1 VYVAKTAVLERN
13 LRQSWLIL
21 AVACGPSAPATTP
34 TPTPT
39 SAVTSTSPSPSTSAS
54 ASATASVEQ
63 PPVHY
68 EASQAPI
75 FEHGLASWYG
85 AALAGHKTASGAI
98 FDPALMT
105 AAHRTLK
112 LGTMLEVKRTDN
124 GRIVHVKVNDRGPM
138 SHRFV
143 IDLSSGAARDLGM
156 LKMGVAPV
164 ELRILK

>member
-1 VYVAKTAVLERN
+1 VLERK
-13 LRQSWLIL
+13 LHQSWVIL
-21 AVACGPSAPATTP
+21 AVACGPSAPAPSTPAQPVATATTTP
-34 TPTPT
+34 P
-39 SAVTSTSPSPSTSAS
+39 A
-54 ASATASVEQ
+54 ATATAIATVE
-63 PPVHY
+63 PPIEHW
-68 EASQAPI
+68 EPSHAPI
-75 FEHGLASWYG
+75 FEKGIASWYG
-85 AALAGHKTASGAI
+85 AALAGHHTASGEI

-143 IDLSSGAARDLGM
+143 IDLSSGAAKRLGM

>member
-1 VYVAKTAVLERN
+1 MFER
-13 LRQSWLIL
+13 
-21 AVACGPSAPATTP
+21 G
-34 TPTPT
+34 
-39 SAVTSTSPSPSTSAS
+39 
-54 ASATASVEQ
+54 
-63 PPVHY
+63 
-68 EASQAPI
+68 
-75 FEHGLASWYG
+75 FASWYG
-85 AALAGHKTASGAI
+85 AALAGNHTASGEI

-124 GRIVHVKVNDRGPM
+124 GRIVHVKVNDRGPV

-143 IDLSSGAARDLGM
+143 IDLSSGAAKQLGM

>member
-1 VYVAKTAVLERN
+1 VYVAEAAVLERK
-13 LRQSWLIL
+13 LHQSWVIL
-21 AVACGPSAPATTP
+21 AVACGPSAPARTPEQPAASATPAATTTTP
-34 TPTPT
+34 APVPT
-39 SAVTSTSPSPSTSAS
+39 
-54 ASATASVEQ
+54 ASATAA
-63 PPVHY
+63 PPEEHWDP
-68 EASQAPI
+68 SHAPI
-75 FEHGLASWYG
+75 FEKGIASWYG
-85 AALAGHKTASGAI
+85 AALAGHHTASGEI

-124 GRIVHVKVNDRGPM
+124 GRIVHVKVNDRGPV

-143 IDLSSGAARDLGM
+143 IDLSSGAAKKLGF

>member
-1 VYVAKTAVLERN
+1 M
-13 LRQSWLIL
+13 
-21 AVACGPSAPATTP
+21 ACGPSAPPATP
-34 TPTPT
+34 VPPVA
-39 SAVTSTSPSPSTSAS
+39 SAAPPASTTTTTTTTTSTS
-54 ASATASVEQ
+54 E
-63 PPVHY
+63 PPVEHW
-68 EASQAPI
+68 EASKAPV
-75 FEHGLASWYG
+75 FEKGFASWYG
-85 AALAGHKTASGAI
+85 AALAGHHTASGEI

-124 GRIVHVKVNDRGPM
+124 GRIVHVKVNDRGPV

-143 IDLSSGAARDLGM
+143 IDLSSGAAKQLGM

>member
-1 VYVAKTAVLERN
+1 VLERK
-13 LRQSWLIL
+13 LYQSFVIL
-21 AVACGPSAPATTP
+21 AVACGPSAPAATPEPVASSTTPPPP
-34 TPTPT
+34 TPT
-39 SAVTSTSPSPSTSAS
+39 
-54 ASATASVEQ
+54 ASATATASVDAPEE
-63 PPVHY
+63 HFD
-68 EASQAPI
+68 ASHAPI
-75 FEHGLASWYG
+75 FEKGIASWYG
-85 AALAGHKTASGAI
+85 AALAGHHTASGEI

-112 LGTMLEVKRTDN
+112 LGTMLEVKRVDN

-143 IDLSSGAARDLGM
+143 IDLSSGAAKKLGM

>member
-1 VYVAKTAVLERN
+1 M
-13 LRQSWLIL
+13 L
-21 AVACGPSAPATTP
+21 AVACGPSAPAPVTP
-34 TPTPT
+34 AQP
-39 SAVTSTSPSPSTSAS
+39 ATSAS
-54 ASATASVEQ
+54 SSSTTAAAPPSTATAVATVE
-63 PPVHY
+63 PPEEHF
-68 EASQAPI
+68 EASHAPI
-75 FEHGLASWYG
+75 FEKGIASWYG
-85 AALAGHKTASGAI
+85 AALAGHHTASGEI

-138 SHRFV
+138 SHRFI
-143 IDLSSGAARDLGM
+143 IDLSSGAAKKLGM

>member
-1 VYVAKTAVLERN
+1 V
-13 LRQSWLIL
+13 IL
-21 AVACGPSAPATTP
+21 AVACGPSAPPPSTVQPVATSTTP
-34 TPTPT
+34 APTTTTTTAPT
-39 SAVTSTSPSPSTSAS
+39 
-54 ASATASVEQ
+54 ASATIEPEEHFEPS
-63 PPVHY
+63 H
-68 EASQAPI
+68 API
-75 FEHGLASWYG
+75 FEKGIASWYG
-85 AALAGHKTASGAI
+85 AALAGHHTASGEI

-143 IDLSSGAARDLGM
+143 IDLSSGAARKLGM

>member
-1 VYVAKTAVLERN
+1 VYVAEAAVLERK
-13 LRQSWLIL
+13 LYQSWVML
-21 AVACGPSAPATTP
+21 AVACGPSAPTPSTPAQPVVSSSSSTASPPAATATTI
-34 TPTPT
+34 
-39 SAVTSTSPSPSTSAS
+39 
-54 ASATASVEQ
+54 ATAE
-63 PPVHY
+63 PPVEHF
-68 EASQAPI
+68 EPSHAPI
-75 FEHGLASWYG
+75 FEKGIASWYG
-85 AALAGHKTASGAI
+85 AALAGHHTASGEI

-143 IDLSSGAARDLGM
+143 IDLSSGAAKRLGM

>member
-1 VYVAKTAVLERN
+1 M
-13 LRQSWLIL
+13 IL
-21 AVACGPSAPATTP
+21 AVACGPSAPPATTP
-34 TPTPT
+34 VQPEA
-39 SAVTSTSPSPSTSAS
+39 SSTATT
-54 ASATASVEQ
+54 ASATPSATPTVTAVVE
-63 PPVHY
+63 PPVEHWDP
-68 EASQAPI
+68 SSAPV
-75 FEHGLASWYG
+75 FEQGFASWYG
-85 AALAGHKTASGAI
+85 AALAGHHTASGEI

-124 GRIVHVKVNDRGPM
+124 GRIVHVKVNDRGPV

-143 IDLSSGAARDLGM
+143 IDLSSGAAKQLGM

>member
-1 VYVAKTAVLERN
+1 MEPEEH
-13 LRQSWLIL
+13 WE
-21 AVACGPSAPATTP
+21 PSHAP
-34 TPTPT
+34 
-39 SAVTSTSPSPSTSAS
+39 V
-54 ASATASVEQ
+54 
-63 PPVHY
+63 
-68 EASQAPI
+68 
-75 FEHGLASWYG
+75 FEKGLASWYG
-85 AALAGHKTASGAI
+85 AALAGHHTASGEI

-143 IDLSSGAARDLGM
+143 IDLSSGAAKRLGM

>member
-1 VYVAKTAVLERN
+1 ML
-13 LRQSWLIL
+13 
-21 AVACGPSAPATTP
+21 ACGPSAPATTP
-34 TPTPT
+34 TPPPPTT
-39 SAVTSTSPSPSTSAS
+39 SAVVSPSPSTSAT
-54 ASATASVEQ
+54 AAASVAP

-68 EASQAPI
+68 DPSRAPI
-75 FEHGLASWYG
+75 FERGLASWYG

-143 IDLSSGAARDLGM
+143 IDLSSGAARELGM

-164 ELRILK
+164 ELRILR